1 MMIIRRKRKE
11 TDMSNTGLSLFEG
24 DTFLLYFHISKLYIR
39 APVKIAIAIRKK
51 KKKRMCAI
59 PSFPFLKATLS
70 FFYTVIFSNSTTV
83 LCFESADSRSG
94 C

>member
-51 KKKRMCAI
+51 KKETNVC
-59 PSFPFLKATLS
+59 
-70 FFYTVIFSNSTTV
+70 NTV
-83 LCFESADSRSG
+83 LSVFEGYTFLFLYRNIFELYDRAVF
-94 C
+94 